1 MSNTRLDLIEK
12 LNELFPAGRGV
23 EIGVFKG
30 QFSKEVLSRWGGTLY
45 MVDVWRPLGKEY
57 EDCANHSAH
66 IDAYAETMDS
76 IRGLEERG
84 IMIRS
89 NSREASAI
97 FSDNSLD
104 FIYIDANHAYEFVK
118 EDINCW
124 FPKLK
129 NGGFFAG
136 HDYLPIDWYQDPF
149 FHSNGKDKS
158 IYSEN
163 GDYFGIFGVN
173 PAVDEFCSELG
184 YSPNITSEWFG
195 TWWIIK

>member
-1 MSNTRLDLIEK
+1 MINTRLDLIEK
-12 LNELFPAGRGV
+12 LEELFPTGRGV

-30 QFSKEVLSRWGGTLY
+30 QFSKEILSKWGGTLY
-45 MVDVWRPLGKEY
+45 MVDVWRPLGDEY

-66 IDAYAETMDS
+66 TDAYVETMDN

-89 NSREASAI
+89 NSREASSI
-97 FSDNSLD
+97 FADESLD

-118 EDINCW
+118 EDINFW
-124 FPKLK
+124 FPKLRQ
-129 NGGFFAG
+129 GGIFAG
-136 HDYLPIDWYQDPF
+136 HDYLPLDWSREPL
-149 FHSNGKDKS
+149 HVNGKDKY
-158 IYSEN
+158 IYSET
-163 GDYFGIFGVN
+163 GYYFGIFGVN
-173 PAVDEFCSELG
+173 PAVDEFCSQRE